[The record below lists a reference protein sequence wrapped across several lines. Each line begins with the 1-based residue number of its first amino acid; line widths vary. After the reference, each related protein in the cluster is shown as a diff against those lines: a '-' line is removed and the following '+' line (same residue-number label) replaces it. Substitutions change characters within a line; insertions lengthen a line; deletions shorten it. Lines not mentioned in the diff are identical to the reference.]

1 MSESSEQAFDKLKN
15 LSEIRE
21 GANSNLNLKEELI
34 ESISITQN
42 FLKNRTSCLS
52 LHNLKFKITSPA
64 IEPEI
69 DFLFE
74 V

>member
-34 ESISITQN
+34 ESISIAQE
-42 FLKNRTSCLS
+42 FLEKRTSCLS
-52 LHNLKFKITSPA
+52 LHDSKFKIASPA
-64 IEPEI
+64 MEPEI